1 MLNGISEVEYVD
13 TPERLSEFLRA
24 LDEHS
29 TIAIDTEF
37 IREKTYYPQLCL
49 IQIAAGNSIWCIDA
63 LALDELSAFYR
74 EICNPSRIKVFHAG
88 RQDLEIFFH
97 ETAQIP
103 APIFDTQIAAALLGR
118 PDQIGYAALV
128 TEFYHIEL
136 DKSSSRTN
144 WARRPLTDR
153 QLDYAANDVRYLL
166 GIKDKLTEELYA
178 RGRSDWLAEECCR
191 LVDTKLYKS
200 DPANVWRR
208 IKGVAKLMEAE
219 KRNIAVGLA
228 SWREIEAQ
236 KRNLPRGWV
245 LKDDRL
251 VAISQAAPSS
261 DDQLHAI
268 SGLAP
273 SFLRRYGRKLLK
285 VIRVSRTGVNVSD
298 ECFPRRLT
306 TAGKKLL
313 GDLLKALKRCA
324 EDNSISGNMIASRK
338 DLELAICGQVS
349 LRLYEGWRNNLFG
362 KVIRRQIASASSKM
376 FE

>member
-1 MLNGISEVEYVD
+1 MD

-166 GIKDKLTEELYA
+166 GIKDKLTEEVYA

-191 LVDTKLYKS
+191 LIDTKLYKS

-313 GDLLKALKRCA
+313 GDLLKALKKCA